1 MGVYAFHTNFEILSG
16 QVPDVLQKNKL
27 AFNFMNFF
35 HYVTTTSFAPYFH
48 IGVATMN
55 EGVFD
60 VLRAQDL
67 ISPDA
72 DPNTVD
78 KYLTALESFEC
89 VGGLDPKARTLFAE
103 PKMALI

>member
-1 MGVYAFHTNFEILSG
+1 
-16 QVPDVLQKNKL
+16 
-27 AFNFMNFF
+27 
-35 HYVTTTSFAPYFH
+35 
-48 IGVATMN
+48 MN

-89 VGGLDPKARTLFAE
+89 VGGLDPKARTLLAE
-103 PKMALI
+103 PRIALI